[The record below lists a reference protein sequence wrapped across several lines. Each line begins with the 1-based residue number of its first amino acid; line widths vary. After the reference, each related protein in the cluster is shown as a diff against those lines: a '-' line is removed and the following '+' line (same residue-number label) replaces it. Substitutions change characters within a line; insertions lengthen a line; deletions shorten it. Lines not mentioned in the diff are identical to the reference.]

1 MQHRISTGTIIER
14 EDRVL
19 LVRHVKPGAYDFW
32 VAPGGGVK
40 GAETLEAA
48 AAREAREEA
57 GVEVAIG
64 KLAYIEEFFSPE
76 CRTVKF
82 WFAARLTG
90 GQLDW
95 THPEA
100 VAEYITEAAWHPLA
114 SLNQLTVFPEML
126 TTRYITDRDAGFPRP
141 VRLPLREMTFW

>member
-1 MQHRISTGTIIER
+1 MQHRISTGTIIEH
-14 EDRVL
+14 DSRVL
-19 LVRHVKPGAYDFW
+19 LVRHVRPGAYDFC
-32 VAPGGGVK
+32 VAPGSGVK

-57 GVEVAIG
+57 GVGVAIG
-64 KLAYIEEFFSPE
+64 KLLCIEELFNPE

-82 WFAARLTG
+82 RFAARLTG

-100 VAEYITEAAWHPLA
+100 VAEHITEAA
-114 SLNQLTVFPEML
+114 
-126 TTRYITDRDAGFPRP
+126 
-141 VRLPLREMTFW
+141 

>member
-1 MQHRISTGTIIER
+1 MQHRMSTGVIIEN

-19 LVRHVKPGAYDFW
+19 LVRHIKPGAYDFW
-32 VAPGGGVK
+32 VVPSGGVK

-64 KLAYIEEFFSPE
+64 KLLYIEEFFSPE

-100 VAEYITEAAWHPLA
+100 AAEHITEAA
-114 SLNQLTVFPEML
+114 
-126 TTRYITDRDAGFPRP
+126 
-141 VRLPLREMTFW
+141 

>member
-1 MQHRISTGTIIER
+1 M
-14 EDRVL
+14 L

-32 VAPGGGVK
+32 VAPGGGLK
-40 GAETLEAA
+40 GAERLEAA
-48 AAREAREEA
+48 AAGEAREQA

-64 KLAYIEEFFSPE
+64 KLLFIKEFFNPK

-82 WFAARLTG
+82 WFAAQLTG

-100 VAEYITEAAWHPLA
+100 AAEYITEAAWHPLA

-126 TTRYITDRDAGFPRP
+126 TTRYITDRDAGFPSP
-141 VRLPLREMTFW
+141 ALPPLREMTFW

>member
-1 MQHRISTGTIIER
+1 M
-14 EDRVL
+14 L
-19 LVRHVKPGAYDFW
+19 LVRHVKPDAYDFW

-48 AAREAREEA
+48 AAREA

-64 KLAYIEEFFSPE
+64 KLLYIEEFFNPD

-82 WFAARLTG
+82 WFAAQLTG

-95 THPEA
+95 AHPEA
-100 VAEYITEAAWHPLA
+100 VAEYITGAAWHPLA

-126 TTRYITDRDAGFPRP
+126 TTRYVTDRETGFASPI
-141 VRLPLREMTFW
+141 RLPLREMTFW

>member
-1 MQHRISTGTIIER
+1 MQHRISTGTIIEH

-40 GAETLEAA
+40 GAETLDA
-48 AAREAREEA
+48 AAREAHEEA

-64 KLAYIEEFFSPE
+64 KLLYIEELFNPE

-82 WFAARLTG
+82 WFAARQTG

-95 THPEA
+95 TPTRSRGRVHHRSR
-100 VAEYITEAAWHPLA
+100 VAP
-114 SLNQLTVFPEML
+114 
-126 TTRYITDRDAGFPRP
+126 TRQPQPAY
-141 VRLPLREMTFW
+141 RLPADAHHPFRR

>member
-100 VAEYITEAAWHPLA
+100 AAEHITEAA
-114 SLNQLTVFPEML
+114 
-126 TTRYITDRDAGFPRP
+126 
-141 VRLPLREMTFW
+141 

>member
-1 MQHRISTGTIIER
+1 MQHLISTGVIIEH

-19 LVRHVKPGAYDFW
+19 LVCHVKPGAYDFW

-40 GAETLEAA
+40 GAETLETAA
-48 AAREAREEA
+48 TREAREEA

-64 KLAYIEEFFSPE
+64 KLLYIEEFFSPE

-90 GQLDW
+90 GHLDC

-100 VAEYITEAAWHPLA
+100 VAEHITEAAWHPLV

-126 TTRYITDRDAGFPRP
+126 TTRYVTDR
-141 VRLPLREMTFW
+141 EMGLQAPSVCRCGR

>member
-1 MQHRISTGTIIER
+1 MQHRISSGTIIEH
-14 EDRVL
+14 EDHVL
-19 LVRHVKPGAYDFW
+19 LVRHVEPDAYDFW
-32 VAPGGGVK
+32 VAPSGGVK

-48 AAREAREEA
+48 AVCDARKEA

-64 KLAYIEEFFSPE
+64 ELLYIEECFNPE

-82 WFAARLTG
+82 WFAAQLTG

-100 VAEYITEAAWHPLA
+100 AAEYITEAAWHPLA

-126 TTRYITDRDAGFPRP
+126 TTRYITDRDAGFPSP
-141 VRLPLREMTFW
+141 VLPPLREMTFW

>member
-1 MQHRISTGTIIER
+1 MQHLISTGVIIEH

-32 VAPGGGVK
+32 VAPGAGVK
-40 GAETLEAA
+40 GAERLQAA
-48 AAREAREEA
+48 AAREAREET

-64 KLAYIEEFFSPE
+64 KLRYIEEFFNPE

-82 WFAARLTG
+82 WFAAQRTG

-95 THPEA
+95 THPR
-100 VAEYITEAAWHPLA
+100 
-114 SLNQLTVFPEML
+114 S
-126 TTRYITDRDAGFPRP
+126 RG
-141 VRLPLREMTFW
+141 